1 MEVAMVDLMS
11 LWLPILVASV
21 LVFIVSSVL
30 HVALPLHKSDNARLA
45 GEAGVLEAMRKE
57 GVTPGD
63 YAFPYCTSM
72 KDMGTDEMKK
82 KLDAGPVGFM
92 TVYPNGPI
100 NMGKALVLWFLYT
113 VVVGL
118 FVAYVASLT
127 LAAGEE
133 YMRVFRITSVT
144 AFIAYALG
152 APVAS
157 IWKGQKWS
165 TSFKFVLD
173 GFLYSLA
180 TAGAFGWLWP
190 S

>member
-1 MEVAMVDLMS
+1 MVDLMS
-11 LWLPILVASV
+11 LWLPVLVASV

-30 HVALPLHKSDNARLA
+30 HVALPLHKGDNARLA

-57 GVTPGD
+57 GVSPGD
-63 YAFPYCTSM
+63 YAFPHCTSM
-72 KDMGTDEMKK
+72 KDMGSDEMKK
-82 KLDAGPVGFM
+82 RFDEGPVGFM

-113 VVVGL
+113 IVVGL

-127 LAAGEE
+127 LGAGEE
-133 YMRVFRITSVT
+133 YMRVFRITSAT